1 MILAVVFLVIIA
13 KTTKRDFSI
22 EWKKHRGILLL
33 AMIAVFHL
41 WIQVTGLKYTTASNT
56 GWIIGIT
63 PVFMA
68 LLGYLFFR
76 EKLRI
81 INIAGIAVAFFGL
94 LLLISKG
101 DFSKIDLI
109 SNKGDVMVLA
119 SAFTWSVYS
128 LINKKRSEEHTSEL
142 QSPMYL

>member
-1 MILAVVFLVIIA
+1 
-13 KTTKRDFSI
+13 
-22 EWKKHRGILLL
+22 
-33 AMIAVFHL
+33 L

-81 INIAGIAVAFFGL
+81 INIAGIAIAFFGL
-94 LLLISKG
+94 LPADK
-101 DFSKIDLI
+101 
-109 SNKGDVMVLA
+109 
-119 SAFTWSVYS
+119 
-128 LINKKRSEEHTSEL
+128 
-142 QSPMYL
+142 